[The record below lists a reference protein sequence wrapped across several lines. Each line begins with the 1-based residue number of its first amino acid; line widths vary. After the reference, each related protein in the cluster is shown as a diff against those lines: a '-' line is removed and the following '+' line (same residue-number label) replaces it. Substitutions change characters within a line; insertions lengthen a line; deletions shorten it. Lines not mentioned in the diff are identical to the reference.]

1 MRQQSLE
8 ISMVDV
14 FRLANWPFLVKL
26 GLGPLIALAAVLGVA
41 WIGSGGLAESSRAV
55 DSLVR
60 VDEANGAL
68 ARVAKGVQTINGT
81 LYRVLTMQAA
91 QTKGLDVAAELNPL

>member
-1 MRQQSLE
+1 
-8 ISMVDV
+8 
-14 FRLANWPFLVKL
+14 
-26 GLGPLIALAAVLGVA
+26 
-41 WIGSGGLAESSRAV
+41 
-55 DSLVR
+55 VR